1 MNQHKSM
8 TGANESRELQITAPR
23 GWTANMGKISFY
35 SMVHIQNLAYVND
48 GGSGC
53 EEVIVVRKA
62 FGSKKLSVGQ
72 RIAGFLIPGR

>member
-8 TGANESRELQITAPR
+8 TGANESRELQITALR

-48 GGSGC
+48 GGR
-53 EEVIVVRKA
+53 VV
-62 FGSKKLSVGQ
+62 KKSSLSERPLGPKSCQ
-72 RIAGFLIPGR
+72 WDRG